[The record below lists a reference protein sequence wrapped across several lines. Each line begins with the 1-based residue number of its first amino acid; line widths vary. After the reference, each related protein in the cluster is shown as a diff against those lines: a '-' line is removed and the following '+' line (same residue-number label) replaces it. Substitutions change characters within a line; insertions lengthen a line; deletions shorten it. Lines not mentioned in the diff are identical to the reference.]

1 MEIKFENKLV
11 PSYREV
17 SHQVKRIQE
26 SAETVVPDT
35 NDDIGRIASVHTS
48 VMLKSKELTGRGVQV
63 SGEVS
68 AVLLYITESENAV
81 AYIRLSKAFTMEF
94 ETGDMEADTIAQIN
108 LSVTNA
114 EARVLNPRKVSV
126 TVELAGEL
134 SCYRQESAGVEE
146 SLPECDCTGVH
157 TKTEKDE
164 LTLPNAVCE
173 KTFALNEQFSFPA
186 GKPTPSELVF
196 QNVNFSVDES
206 QHIGSKII
214 VKGSVNLEICY
225 LSKEVNYPLR
235 TQFST
240 PFSQIIDTGEEE
252 MDSCTVIIQLTSAYY
267 ELIDSINGDKLL
279 DAELHAVAQV
289 VSRKRHAISYISDAY
304 SNRMPASCST
314 KAFQYTEVSET
325 EKIYL
330 GSDEHISIAEDCG
343 DVLSVFTSVTQAA
356 AMQGKFSAAI
366 CLDIIYESKSGTLSS
381 ARRIVNVEQDS
392 QGSSVRLLGARIS
405 EISVKPEGE
414 ALECHLSVEL
424 NYQTLNTR
432 EISRVT
438 EMELDEEK
446 EYDMSKFPSLFM
458 VKRDGETLWELAKNY
473 HSSVE
478 SIESYN
484 AAAESETAGL
494 LLIPR
499 EI

>member
-17 SHQVKRIQE
+17 SHQLKRIQE

-48 VMLKSKELTGRGVQV
+48 VMLKSKDVTGRGVQV

-68 AVLLYITESENAV
+68 AVLLYITESENGIS
-81 AYIRLSKAFTMEF
+81 YIRLSKAFAMEF
-94 ETGDMEADTIAQIN
+94 ETGDIEADTIAQIN

-134 SCYRQESAGVEE
+134 SCYRQESVAVEE
-146 SLPECDCTGVH
+146 SLPDSGCDGLH
-157 TKTEKDE
+157 AKTEKE
-164 LTLPNAVCE
+164 EMMLPNAVCE
-173 KTFALNEQFSFPA
+173 KTFALNEQFNFPA
-186 GKPTPSELVF
+186 GKPVPSELVF
-196 QNVNFSVDES
+196 QNVNFCVDES

-214 VKGSVNLEICY
+214 IKGSVNLEICY

-235 TQFST
+235 TLFST

-267 ELIDSINGDKLL
+267 ELIDAINGDKLL

-289 VSRKRHAISYISDAY
+289 VSRKMHEISYVSDAY
-304 SNRMPASCST
+304 SNRMPASCNT
-314 KAFQYTEVSET
+314 KVFQFTEISET
-325 EKIYL
+325 KKIYL

-343 DVLSVFTSVTQAA
+343 DVLSVFATVTQAA

-366 CLDIIYESKSGTLSS
+366 CLDIIYESKSGSLSS
-381 ARRIVNVEQDS
+381 ARRLVNLEQEI
-392 QGSSVRLLGARIS
+392 QESSIRLMAARIS
-405 EISVKPEGE
+405 DISVKPEGE
-414 ALECHLSVEL
+414 ALECHLSVEMS
-424 NYQTLNTR
+424 YQTLNTR

-438 EMELDEEK
+438 EMELNEEK
-446 EYDMSKFPSLFM
+446 EYDISKFPSLFM
-458 VKRDGETLWELAKNY
+458 VKQDGETLWELAKNY
-473 HSSVE
+473 HSSIE
-478 SIESYN
+478 SIQAYN
-484 AAAESETAGL
+484 AGSENEMSGL